1 MKSKTKSKNEPWAP
15 AQPFILQGLENSGRV
30 FNETQPQLEQYAG
43 MQRDTYGR
51 LAPGAEAGILA
62 TQGAANRFA
71 SGEMNGQNP
80 GAAYWQKAM
89 SGGFR
94 GQSPTTGYLTGLM
107 GGSANDAFGEV
118 LDNTLDD
125 VENRVNSRFAARNVG
140 FGRSSTHAGALG
152 RELGRTSAA
161 MRSDNFERDQAQ
173 RLAAAGLLDSQ
184 YGRDLELEGRGAA
197 MADQAYNADLARQMG
212 AWGTTQD
219 LMRGSQGLLS
229 EAANLPWLG
238 VGALSGNV
246 RQNSAGYGTTTQT
259 QNSGVGGLLGAGI
272 AAAGAAGQLGW
283 NPFGPKGG

>member
-94 GQSPTTGYLTGLM
+94 GQSPTTDYLTGLM

-125 VENRVNSRFAARNVG
+125 VSQRVNARFGASGVG
-140 FGRSSTHAGALG
+140 FGRSTDHSGLLA

-161 MRSDNFERDQAQ
+161 MRSDNFERDQAR

-197 MADQAYNADLARQMG
+197 MADQAYNADLARQM
-212 AWGTTQD
+212 AAFGTTQD

-229 EAANLPWLG
+229 EAANLPWRG
-238 VGALSGNV
+238 VEALSGAV
-246 RQNSAGYGTTTQT
+246 RTNSNGYGTTTSQT
-259 QNSGVGGLLGAGI
+259 SGGLLGDLAGFGLS
-272 AAAGAAGQLGW
+272 AAGTYGKY
-283 NPFGPKGG
+283 FK